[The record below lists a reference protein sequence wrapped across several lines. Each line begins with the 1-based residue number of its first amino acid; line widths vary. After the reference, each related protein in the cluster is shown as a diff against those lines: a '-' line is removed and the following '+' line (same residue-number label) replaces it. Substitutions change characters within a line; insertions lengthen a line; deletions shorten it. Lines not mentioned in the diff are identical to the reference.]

1 VTDRL
6 ALLVTSHRVPVGLLT
21 HQGWQLLQESDVV
34 LSRPEH
40 PLVALLDDLGVGV
53 QTVTETSD
61 PELVQRLLG
70 AAKDAHAQ
78 AAWLV
83 SDDGDVALTERLA
96 PAIAGQA
103 EQGRDIELEV
113 VHGSYD
119 LPGARLLDAV
129 AVMDQLRSPGGCPW
143 DAEQTHASLAPY
155 LIEETFEALA
165 AIDNA
170 DPDALRD
177 ELGDVLLQVL
187 FHSRLAEESDARP
200 WSIDDV
206 AANLVDK
213 LVRRHP
219 HVFAD
224 AVVSSAEDVERTWEE
239 LKAAEG
245 TRSSVIDGVPL
256 ALPALALS
264 EKLLSRSA
272 RAELDLD
279 VDEPELPDDLDEALL
294 GALLF
299 GVVSAARR
307 RGLDSESALR
317 RHAHKFADQAQTAA
331 RRTNAEDSG
340 R

>member
-1 VTDRL
+1 MTDRL

-21 HQGWQLLQESDVV
+21 HQAWQLLQRADVV

-40 PLVALLDDLGVGV
+40 PLAALLEDLGVGV
-53 QTVTETSD
+53 QMVTETSD
-61 PELVQRLLG
+61 PELVEKLLG
-70 AAKDAHAQ
+70 AARDGHT
-78 AAWLV
+78 AWLV

-96 PAIAGQA
+96 PAVAAQA
-103 EQGRDIELEV
+103 EKGRDIELEV

-143 DAEQTHASLAPY
+143 DAEQTHSSLAPY
-155 LIEETFEALA
+155 LVEETFEALA
-165 AIDNA
+165 AIDSA
-170 DPDALRD
+170 DPDALRE

-224 AVVSSAEDVERTWEE
+224 GTARTAEDVERTWEQ
-239 LKAAEG
+239 LKEAEG

-317 RHAHKFADQAQTAA
+317 RHAHKFADQAQVAA
-331 RRTNAEDSG
+331 RRTNAEESAG
-340 R
+340 